1 MKINPIFLILCVFA
15 LISAVFL
22 LTEVRGP
29 IKGWAT
35 DVYQAANY
43 EKPVPVPVP
52 ESDAKL
58 SDAPLPG
65 NVVDELSPE
74 PDPDSPPPMSE
85 LELLYNDEYA
95 KALAT
100 MTTPTLGE
108 QYTIKLRNKMTVEG
122 RLFEVAAGRIK
133 LQVKYGTMFIPV
145 DNVHPTEYARLFPE
159 QAAKLMAVKVVNEI
173 LKKRAAI
180 ASGYTGSQFRTVP
193 DEEPDGAT
201 EPSRP
206 PPPSTARVKYD
217 PSPASTPKHLKDTVE
232 MYGQWLEFQ
241 KRRIEVQFVDAIYA
255 KEAGRNVELY
265 MVMNEGYTVQD
276 YDVRFSLADALWKSW
291 SFRCQGAGLIRSMS
305 NAHIIFIDDKR
316 KIIGGSSIHDSADV
330 WVKK

>member
-43 EKPVPVPVP
+43 EEPVPVP
-52 ESDAKL
+52 ESGAKL
-58 SDAPLPG
+58 SDAPLPD
-65 NVVDELSPE
+65 NVVVELPPE
-74 PDPDSPPPMSE
+74 PDPDAPPPMSE
-85 LELLYNDEYA
+85 LELLYNDEYD

-100 MTTPTLGE
+100 MTAPTLGE
-108 QYTIKLRNKMTVEG
+108 QYTIKLRNKMPFEG
-122 RLFEVAAGRIK
+122 RLLEVAAGRIK

-180 ASGYTGSQFRTVP
+180 ASGGLRTVP

-206 PPPSTARVKYD
+206 RPPSTARVKYD

-241 KRRIEVQFVDAIYA
+241 KRRVGVQFVDAIYA

-276 YDVRFSLADALWKSW
+276 YDLRFSLADALWKSW

-305 NAHIIFIDDKR
+305 NAHMIFIDDKR
-316 KIIGGSSIHDSADV
+316 KIIGGSSIHDGADV
-330 WVKK
+330 WVKE